1 MARLGGRQ
9 VMRRKASA
17 GEGRNGTLENNLGIA
32 PQRASGGVVDQD
44 RLAERGNLLII
55 REYFNREQRR

>member
-1 MARLGGRQ
+1 VPRFGGGQ
-9 VMRRKASA
+9 VVRGKTALS
-17 GEGRNGTLENNLGIA
+17 EGRNGTLENNLGIA

-55 REYFNREQRR
+55 REYFNREQCC

>member
-1 MARLGGRQ
+1 MVRGKTAL
-9 VMRRKASA
+9 S
-17 GEGRNGTLENNLGIA
+17 EGRNGTLENNLGIA

-55 REYFNREQRR
+55 REYFNREQCC